1 MTNEDDPN
9 EGEAPGLDP
18 ALVDDAPGLDPAL
31 AADAASFEP
40 ALGDDAP
47 GLDPALVGDAPG
59 LDPALAGDALADAPG
74 FDPALVGDAPGL
86 DPALLDGA
94 MAGQFDGE
102 AGRAGAGLRLSAE
115 ESEALL
121 DAIRS
126 GAASGAARKA
136 TLGSADEPMRRA
148 LRTAD
153 EALPTIARTLQ
164 GTLLRVN
171 AGQSETAFE
180 PSSVV
185 TYESFGSAIDPAA
198 ATWRVHAGNPREPLG
213 LIVIGSALA
222 SAILERRLGAPSTIA
237 GTRPVERAPSPLE
250 RRVLEPMAREVLAAA
265 VKPFLGDASELALC
279 EHRTDIETVSRFAPC
294 LRMYVSLVLKS
305 GTTTDVT
312 IALFGGAFVAKP
324 VTSLAGGPRV
334 MEAVEGVEVNAVA
347 ILGHCVSTVRDLLS
361 LETGSVLRL
370 DGAPDRPIE
379 VRVDGVPLL
388 RGMPVVKDGN
398 MAIEVRS

>member
-1 MTNEDDPN
+1 MSSGDDEPL
-9 EGEAPGLDP
+9 EEQAPGLDP

-31 AADAASFEP
+31 VGDAGGLDP
-40 ALGDDAP
+40 ALGDGVP
-47 GLDPALVGDAPG
+47 GLDPAGLGATPG
-59 LDPALAGDALADAPG
+59 LDAGFDPDAPG
-74 FDPALVGDAPGL
+74 FDPALAEDAPGL

-94 MAGQFDGE
+94 MAGQFESG
-102 AGRAGAGLRLSAE
+102 GAGLRLSAE

-153 EALPTIARTLQ
+153 EALPTLARTLQ
-164 GTLLRVN
+164 ATLLRVN

-185 TYESFGSAIDPAA
+185 TYESFASGLDPAA

-213 LIVIGSALA
+213 LVVIGPALA
-222 SAILERRLGAPSTIA
+222 SAILERRLGAPSTLA

-250 RRVLEPMAREVLAAA
+250 RRVLEPMVREVLSAA
-265 VKPFLGDASELALC
+265 VKPFLADASALVLS
-279 EHRTDIETVSRFAPC
+279 EHRTDVETVSRFAPC
-294 LRMYVSLVLKS
+294 LRMFVSLALKN

-312 IALFGGAFVAKP
+312 IALFGAAFVSKP
-324 VTSLAGGPRV
+324 VASLADGGGRV
-334 MEAVEGVEVNAVA
+334 MEAIEGVEVSAVA

-361 LETGSVLRL
+361 LEAGSVLRL